1 VRLIL
6 LHTPKGGSGKSTL
19 ARELAV
25 AMMLVGHKTA
35 LVDLDPQGTTTG
47 WYGRRDAPEPVL
59 IEGKGG
65 APDLAGAEAA
75 GIAMLVVDTP
85 PATPAFLPAL
95 IPKAS
100 VVLVPVRP
108 SPDDL
113 LAAAPIASNL
123 AGHAAWA
130 FVLAQAPTRS
140 RLTMGAIRQLAA
152 LGRLAPVT
160 IGFRADFPAAAI
172 EGRAAVEFPGT
183 KAAEEIA
190 QLRAYVDS
198 LMGGKRGK
206 ASR

>member
-25 AMMLVGHKTA
+25 AMMLAGHKTA

-65 APDLAGAEAA
+65 VPDLAGAEAA

-108 SPDDL
+108 SP
-113 LAAAPIASNL
+113 
-123 AGHAAWA
+123 AGRGTNRLQPCWA
-130 FVLAQAPTRS
+130 CGL
-140 RLTMGAIRQLAA
+140 
-152 LGRLAPVT
+152 
-160 IGFRADFPAAAI
+160 GFRAGASADALPAH
-172 EGRAAVEFPGT
+172 
-183 KAAEEIA
+183 
-190 QLRAYVDS
+190 D
-198 LMGGKRGK
+198 GGCSPARRTRPLGSSHDWLP
-206 ASR
+206 SRLPRRCD